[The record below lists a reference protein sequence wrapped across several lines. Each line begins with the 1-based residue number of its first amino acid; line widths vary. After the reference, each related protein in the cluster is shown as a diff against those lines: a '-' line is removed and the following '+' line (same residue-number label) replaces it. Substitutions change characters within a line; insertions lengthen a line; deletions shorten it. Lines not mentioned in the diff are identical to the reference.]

1 MTGPQ
6 GHGRDPGTGKFG
18 AVIRLAQWDGDP
30 RA

>member
-1 MTGPQ
+1 MSGTH

-18 AVIRLAQWDGDP
+18 AVIRQAEREGDP